1 MRRSHC
7 PHLLEVEFPMLYG
20 YTGSMKTQPG
30 QRQAVIDILLSGV
43 ERLREIGC
51 HAYIVCEGDED
62 EIVVFEVWE
71 SKQHHDDSLQLPEV
85 RAQIGQAMPMLT
97 GEFSGRELHVLGG
110 IGA

>member
-1 MRRSHC
+1 MS
-7 PHLLEVEFPMLYG
+7 YG
-20 YTGSMKTQPG
+20 YTGSMKTNPG

-43 ERLREIGC
+43 DRLREVGC

-85 RAQIGQAMPMLT
+85 RAQISQAMPMLT
-97 GEFSGRELHVLGG
+97 GEFSGRELNVHGGLG
-110 IGA
+110 A